1 MRSRHEA
8 VFDEPDIVEEHDE
21 SIGISTDH
29 IAVVTRVGEGWRA
42 VVDGLPD
49 GKVVVAHGSTWA
61 ETTHNVG
68 DALSEAVT
76 PEPPYVLGYH
86 MVPADPDADSALG
99 AVMIARSERVHA
111 EQAER
116 DAVRHAV
123 RVFLG
128 QGWSTRD
135 AARALLLSQERVIRL
150 AAEMEGR
157 AARGKPRPPAE

>member
-21 SIGISTDH
+21 SIGISTDY
-29 IAVVTRVGEGWRA
+29 IAVVTREGEGWRA
-42 VVDGLPD
+42 AVDDLPG

-61 ETTHNVG
+61 ETITNIG

-86 MVPADPDADSALG
+86 MVPADPDADSALK
-99 AVMIARSERVHA
+99 AVMLARYDRVYA

-116 DAVRHAV
+116 DAVRQAV

-135 AARALLLSQERVIRL
+135 AARALLLSQERVEQL
-150 AAEMEGR
+150 AAAM
-157 AARGKPRPPAE
+157 ATD